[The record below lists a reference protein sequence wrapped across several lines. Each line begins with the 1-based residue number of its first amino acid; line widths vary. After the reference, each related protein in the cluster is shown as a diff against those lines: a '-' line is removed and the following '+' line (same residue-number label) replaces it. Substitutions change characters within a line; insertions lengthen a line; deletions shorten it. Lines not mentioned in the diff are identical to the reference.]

1 MTKEIDAIS
10 RVANVI
16 PDTISEQL
24 EEKLKLVKKKKV
36 LARIMS
42 PKFDTA
48 VGTIYNH
55 WLCGGMTP
63 KIHKEDV
70 LIFITNYLKSEQNGI

>member
-1 MTKEIDAIS
+1 MENDSITRLID
-10 RVANVI
+10 VV
-16 PDTISEQL
+16 PDTISEQI
-24 EEKLKLVKKKKV
+24 EYKLKQVKSKKV

-55 WLCGGMTP
+55 WLCGGMIP
-63 KIHKEDV
+63 EKQKEAV
-70 LIFITNYLKSEQNGI
+70 LIFITQHLKSEQNGTK